1 MCGETQRAA
10 EHGVRATAA
19 KAHENVRRV
28 NITVRAFNDKGG
40 DRVTKGGLGASVVTV
55 RGDKFEASV

>member
-28 NITVRAFNDKGG
+28 NITVRAFNDKGRDG
-40 DRVTKGGLGASVVTV
+40 YLMKGGLGASVVTV
-55 RGDKFEASV
+55 RGDA